1 MVFVGEGITNLL
13 WEQLH
18 FIGHDLFPCADFLLL
33 SKGTQRECQFSA
45 LEKAV
50 SSSLSSAHA
59 HLNAASGFTC
69 RRPHF
74 RPFDKKPI

>member
-33 SKGTQRECQFSA
+33 SKGTQRERQFSA
-45 LEKAV
+45 LEKAA
-50 SSSLSSAHA
+50 SSSWAQLM
-59 HLNAASGFTC
+59 HLNAASGFL
-69 RRPHF
+69 
-74 RPFDKKPI
+74 